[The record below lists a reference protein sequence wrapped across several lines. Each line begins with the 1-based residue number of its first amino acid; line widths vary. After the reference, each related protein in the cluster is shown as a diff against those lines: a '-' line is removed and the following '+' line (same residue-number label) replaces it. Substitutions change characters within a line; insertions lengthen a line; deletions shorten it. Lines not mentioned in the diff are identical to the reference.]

1 MMSARSKRP
10 SPILGAASA
19 MIDQASETLV
29 TKASR
34 FSHSFEADMD
44 TIEPDPAQPRKVFLE
59 ADIASLAAT
68 MEERGQLQPILLR
81 PYRST
86 KGRWLIVAGERRWRA
101 AKLNGWPT
109 ILAIEHDGDP
119 EVASLLENLQ
129 RIDLTPVEE
138 ARGLQRLIEGKGWTQ
153 DQAAVALGKSKSEV
167 SGVLRILTLPD
178 DLLDAVLTSELAV
191 PKHALV
197 ELARV
202 EAPDVREHLI
212 GLARLGQLTV
222 RTIRSVRD
230 GSALPVDTRG
240 GKSRDG
246 NTGRSKRTGT
256 GFSFRSL
263 DKVTNRLRKAREA
276 RQLLVA
282 KERAYLEALRNEIDE
297 LLAVGVSEA

>member
-1 MMSARSKRP
+1 MSVRPKRP

-19 MIDQASETLV
+19 MIDEASETLV
-29 TKASR
+29 TKTSR
-34 FSHSFEADMD
+34 FSHSFEADVAA
-44 TIEPDPAQPRKVFLE
+44 IEPDPAQPRKVFME

-81 PYRST
+81 PHGST
-86 KGRWLIVAGERRWRA
+86 KRRWLIVAGERRWRA

-153 DQAAVALGKSKSEV
+153 DQAAGALGKSKSEV

-178 DLLDAVLTSELAV
+178 DLLDAVLTSELAI

-202 EAPDVREHLI
+202 EQIDAREHLI
-212 GLARLGQLTV
+212 KLARLGQLTV

-230 GSALPVDTRG
+230 GAVQADVRG
-240 GKSRDG
+240 GNSGQG
-246 NTGRSKRTGT
+246 NIGSPKPTGG
-256 GFSFRSL
+256 GFSFRTL
-263 DKVTNRLRKAREA
+263 GKVTNKLREA
-276 RQLLVA
+276 RETGQPLVA
-282 KERAYLEALRNEIDE
+282 KEREYLEALRNEIDE
-297 LLAVGVSEA
+297 LLAVDVSEA

>member
-1 MMSARSKRP
+1 MSVRPKRP

-19 MIDQASETLV
+19 MIDEASETLV
-29 TKASR
+29 TKTSR
-34 FSHSFEADMD
+34 FRHSFEADVAA
-44 TIEPDPAQPRKVFLE
+44 IEPDPAQPRKVFME

-81 PYRST
+81 PHGST
-86 KGRWLIVAGERRWRA
+86 KRRWLIVAGERRWRA

-153 DQAAVALGKSKSEV
+153 DQAAGALGKSKSEV

-178 DLLDAVLTSELAV
+178 DLLDAVLTSELAI

-202 EAPDVREHLI
+202 EQIDAREHLI
-212 GLARLGQLTV
+212 KLARLGQLTV

-230 GSALPVDTRG
+230 GAVQPDVRG
-240 GKSRDG
+240 GNSGQGSIGSPKP
-246 NTGRSKRTGT
+246 TGV
-256 GFSFRSL
+256 GFSFRAL
-263 DKVTNRLRKAREA
+263 GKVTNKLREA
-276 RQLLVA
+276 RETGRPLVA
-282 KERAYLEALRNEIDE
+282 KERAYLEELRNEIDE
-297 LLAVGVSEA
+297 LLAADVSEA